1 MRDEVLGIPHKDY
14 DYTVEAE
21 SFEAMRDAI
30 VRRGGEIFL
39 EKPEYF
45 TIRARC
51 PIAGEIH
58 AADFVLPRKDG
69 AYSDGRRPDEVEVGT
84 LSDDLSRRDFTINA
98 MARSEDG
105 ELIDPHN
112 GMQDIERKL
121 IRCVGGVERLQEDSL
136 RMIRALRFAV
146 QKGFQI
152 DMMESLF
159 IAGNANLLANISN
172 ERIREE
178 VNKMLRA
185 NPRRAVDFLFRGFP
199 TIGNFILDETDIWLK
214 ATSEAR

>member
-1 MRDEVLGIPHKDY
+1 MRDEILGIPHKDF

-30 VRRGGEIFL
+30 VRRGGDIFL
-39 EKPEYF
+39 EKPEFF

-51 PIAGEIH
+51 EIGGELQ

-84 LSDDLSRRDFTINA
+84 LQDDLARRDFTINA
-98 MARSEDG
+98 IARSEEG
-105 ELIDPHN
+105 ELIDPFN
-112 GMQDIERKL
+112 GLEDIRRCS
-121 IRCVGGVERLQEDSL
+121 IRCVGSVERLREDSL

-146 QKGFQI
+146 QKDFQI
-152 DMMESLF
+152 EREESEF
-159 IAGNANLLANISN
+159 ILSNADLLGNISN
-172 ERIREE
+172 ERIKDE

-185 NPRRAVDFLFRGFP
+185 DPKRAINMLFKGFP
-199 TIGNFILDETDIWLK
+199 AIGDFILSETDIWFE
-214 ATSEAR
+214 ATSKKR